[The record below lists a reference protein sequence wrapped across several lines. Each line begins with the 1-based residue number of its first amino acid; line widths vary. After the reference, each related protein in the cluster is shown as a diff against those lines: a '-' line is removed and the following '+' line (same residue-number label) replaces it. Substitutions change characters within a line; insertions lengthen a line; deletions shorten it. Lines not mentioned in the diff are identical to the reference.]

1 MAARHA
7 VSTTLAANCTTA
19 QASSSRDRS
28 RPGRSPFTDRDR
40 VGHQTRH
47 AAASGHTADP
57 APMHVR
63 TCVNVHPR
71 RRSQHRAH
79 SGCAHVPLNPQT
91 LDHFIDPSSKS
102 FASLAAAMSAHHR
115 WLLRSS
121 ELPSKS
127 QPRTGR
133 RPAVVT
139 CPPKTLSIYVI
150 EDRCSVLVP
159 SSTTSLMLN
168 QLRSAASLHNR
179 FIDRR
184 ICSRLA
190 HSLDGWF

>member
-1 MAARHA
+1 MHIIDEGGGHAREAWSACEFRCFLMAVRHA

-91 LDHFIDPSSKS
+91 LDHFVEPHVLMIVDHLDNERLVCIQARRASPALPPRCRLTIAGSCDP
-102 FASLAAAMSAHHR
+102 ANCR
-115 WLLRSS
+115 RNPNS
-121 ELPSKS
+121 EPGGGLP
-127 QPRTGR
+127 
-133 RPAVVT
+133 
-139 CPPKTLSIYVI
+139 
-150 EDRCSVLVP
+150 
-159 SSTTSLMLN
+159 
-168 QLRSAASLHNR
+168 
-179 FIDRR
+179 
-184 ICSRLA
+184 
-190 HSLDGWF
+190 W